1 LTLFY
6 IVVIVMEINKGK
18 MMTLLEQQSISG
30 DDLISQL
37 IQKEAERDSYT
48 MDHFAWDILNQ
59 ECKGLI
65 LGIVSRSDAD
75 QVIEQY
81 HIANR
86 PYKEI
91 RQSGNFYG
99 VSSYNK
105 EDERKVTQYWD
116 THYIP
121 VKIMYVL
128 SGGDK
133 MYHFNAYSLKHDV
146 EKARCSDEIYAR
158 TYYEKLGTN

>member
-1 LTLFY
+1 
-6 IVVIVMEINKGK
+6 
-18 MMTLLEQQSISG
+18 MTLLEQQSISG

-48 MDHFAWDILNQ
+48 MDNPAWDDLNQ
-59 ECKGLI
+59 ECKEII
-65 LGIVSRSDAD
+65 LGIVSRDNAD
-75 QVIEQY
+75 KLIEQY
-81 HIANR
+81 HTANR

-105 EDERKVTQYWD
+105 EDERKVTQYCD
-116 THYIP
+116 VMGIP

-133 MYHFNAYSLKHDV
+133 MYHFNAYSLKHNV

>member
-1 LTLFY
+1 
-6 IVVIVMEINKGK
+6 
-18 MMTLLEQQSISG
+18 MTLLEQQSISG

-65 LGIVSRSDAD
+65 LGIVSRRDAESL
-75 QVIEQY
+75 IEQY
-81 HIANR
+81 HTANR

-91 RQSGNFYG
+91 RQSGSFYG
-99 VSSYNK
+99 VSSYDK
-105 EDERKVTQYWD
+105 EAEGKVTQYC
-116 THYIP
+116 YVLGIP

-133 MYHFNAYSLKHDV
+133 VYHFNAYSLKPDV

-158 TYYEKLGTN
+158 TYYEKLEKMEF